1 MEFTFLLLHNFPVT
15 ILARDEARPIKI
27 NKREAAWALIPLSS
41 EYFTY
46 KNNQTS
52 QYIIGQSVQNTSWKV
67 RVCGTVFTYESL
79 TYRQKS
85 NKGAKLRIRLVTYT
99 VNRSTD

>member
-1 MEFTFLLLHNFPVT
+1 MEFTFLLLHNFPVM
-15 ILARDEARPIKI
+15 ILARDEERPIKI

-67 RVCGTVFTYESL
+67 RVYGTVFTYESL
-79 TYRQKS
+79 TYQKS
-85 NKGAKLRIRLVTYT
+85 NKGANLRIRLVTYT
-99 VNRSTD
+99 VNRSSD

>member
-1 MEFTFLLLHNFPVT
+1 MEFTFLLLHNFPVM
-15 ILARDEARPIKI
+15 ILARDEERPIKI

-52 QYIIGQSVQNTSWKV
+52 QYIIGQSVQNTSCMEGARLRYSIYLRVVDVSEIEQGSKV
-67 RVCGTVFTYESL
+67 TNMACYVHG
-79 TYRQKS
+79 K
-85 NKGAKLRIRLVTYT
+85 
-99 VNRSTD
+99 